1 MKSDNGIV
9 YIIRRAD
16 GWCKIGYTR
25 YPSHRLINLRN
36 EFGPLEVVH
45 TITTE
50 SPEDL
55 ERYLHKEFWKK
66 RDGLT
71 EWFALDDGDVQRIQ
85 MIKTHVHKVTFWEAF
100 RGFLRWV
107 WGI

>member
-1 MKSDNGIV
+1 MKTNGIV

-16 GWCKIGYTR
+16 GWCKIGYTYDMGR
-25 YPSHRLINLRN
+25 RMSELRG
-36 EFGPLEVVH
+36 EYGELYVVH
-45 TITTE
+45 KVATE
-50 SPEDL
+50 SPQDL

-71 EWFALDDGDVQRIQ
+71 EWFLLDDGDVQRIR
-85 MIKTHVHKVTFWEAF
+85 MIKTHVHRVTFWEAF

>member
-1 MKSDNGIV
+1 MRSNGIV

-16 GWCKIGYTR
+16 GMCKIGYTR
-25 YPSHRLINLRN
+25 NIVQRFSELRT
-36 EFGPLEVVH
+36 EFGRLDLVH
-45 TITTE
+45 TIVTDD
-50 SPEDL
+50 PEDL
-55 ERYLHKEFWKK
+55 ERYLHKEFWRK

-71 EWFALDDGDVQRIQ
+71 EWFALGDGDVQRIQ
-85 MIKTHVHKVTFWEAF
+85 MIKTHVHRVTFWEAF